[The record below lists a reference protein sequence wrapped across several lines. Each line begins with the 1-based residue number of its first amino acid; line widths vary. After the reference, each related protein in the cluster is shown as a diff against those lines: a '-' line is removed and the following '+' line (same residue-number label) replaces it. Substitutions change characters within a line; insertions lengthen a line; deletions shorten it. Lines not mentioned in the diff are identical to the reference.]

1 MRESRFKKL
10 VNLYLD
16 DEIDEDDLRE
26 FEEELRTSS
35 SRRQTLNEYNLL
47 HKATSRALSVRLA
60 KNRMSRRRDT
70 FTIYRYIVPGA
81 LAATCLVV
89 ALSLFTP
96 YFLENSGMLNTAAQ
110 NPPSE
115 GIGSAPVA
123 AVDFEPQ
130 SAAIR
135 DFSLATIDFS
145 DFKLEPIFHERFYLA
160 PQILSDS
167 FWSLAVSEPLLPFEE
182 TEQILPF
189 VTDVGARSRPLFLK
203 TGVDQPYRR
212 EPIEFTFQN
221 RLRSPSNLGRP

>member
-1 MRESRFKKL
+1 MRESRFKEL

-35 SRRQTLNEYNLL
+35 SRRHTLNEYNLL

-60 KNRMSRRRDT
+60 KNQMSRRRET
-70 FTIYRYIVPGA
+70 FPIFRYIVPGA

-89 ALSLFTP
+89 GLSLFTP
-96 YFLENSGMLNTAAQ
+96 YFLDNVGMLNTAA
-110 NPPSE
+110 PGPLGE
-115 GIGSAPVA
+115 GIGSAPAA
-123 AVDFEPQ
+123 AVDFEPHP
-130 SAAIR
+130 ATIR

-145 DFKLEPIFHERFYLA
+145 DFNLEPIFDDRFYLD

-167 FWSLAVSEPLLPFEE
+167 FWSLAVPEPLLPFEE
-182 TEQILPF
+182 TVQVMPF
-189 VTDVGARSRPLFLK
+189 VPEVGARSRPLFLK

-212 EPIEFTFQN
+212 EPVEFTFQP
-221 RLRSPSNLGRP
+221 RRP